1 MENRCTVLERKSPG
15 DLFIN
20 KYIEDWNLR
29 NGIGRI
35 PIGVNGSS
43 IYMRKKRSL
52 ISPPSP
58 LESVLVGY
66 NCKYHPPYP
75 TGPTGAH
82 TLLFPVAS
90 GRSGGWDLRS
100 VPGFSLPSWTRLEAG
115 VLWRAQTCSCLDPG
129 LGIFV
134 SVHPKERKACLQVL
148 NNLIFWL
155 FKVLFSEVNHA
166 TFVFAG
172 DGPSLTWAVLSC
184 FFWEWGW
191 SETEP
196 FTKIWGMTL

>member
-1 MENRCTVLERKSPG
+1 MALVEYQLGWMGPQFTWE
-15 DLFIN
+15 
-20 KYIEDWNLR
+20 
-29 NGIGRI
+29 
-35 PIGVNGSS
+35 
-43 IYMRKKRSL
+43 KKRSL
-52 ISPPSP
+52 ISPPSL

-66 NCKYHPPYP
+66 NSKYHPPHP
-75 TGPTGAH
+75 TVRTRAH

-90 GRSGGWDLRS
+90 GRSGGWDLRRS
-100 VPGFSLPSWTRLEAG
+100 VPGLWLPSWTRLEVG

-148 NNLIFWL
+148 KNLIFWL
-155 FKVLFSEVNHA
+155 FKVLFSEVNDA

-172 DGPSLTWAVLSC
+172 DGPSLTWAVLSR
-184 FFWEWGW
+184 FFWEWEW